1 MAEPLNHTNSTP
13 AGATLTHA
21 TLPIHIE
28 SLITLGK
35 NVACV
40 YADNTLE
47 HALLVLIK
55 TGYSAVPVLGPHGA
69 VHGTVSK
76 TNILDAILETDK
88 IDINKLSALTVVQ
101 VTDENVPYLKPTDSF
116 QRALDLLINR
126 PFVCVRDESE
136 RFFGIVTRRSMLIEV
151 ANQLRVQRRSQ

>member
-1 MAEPLNHTNSTP
+1 MSEPVKYINSTP
-13 AGATLTHA
+13 PEMNLAHA
-21 TLPIHIE
+21 TLPNHIE
-28 SLITLGK
+28 SLITPGR

-55 TGYSAVPVLGPHGA
+55 SGYSAVPVLGPHGT

-76 TNILDAILETDK
+76 TNILDAILEIDK
-88 IDINKLSALTVVQ
+88 IEINKLSELTVAQ
-101 VTDENVPYLKPTDSF
+101 VRDESVPYLKPTDSF

-126 PFVCVRDESE
+126 PFLCVRDESE
-136 RFFGIVTRRSMLIEV
+136 HFFGILTRRSMLIEV
-151 ANQLRVQRRSQ
+151 ANQLRSQHRSQ